1 MICLEN
7 FEMYCMLYADG
18 ELSPVEIQEFQAFLA
33 ANPDLE
39 PEWNRWQQ
47 LKLSAPAIQFPF
59 PEQLMQPGNT
69 EISEADAWLYIDGE
83 LSTSEKNRIDTI
95 LNTNAT
101 ARKSVQELTALK
113 LVPDPVACPDKAS
126 LYKKE
131 KAPRIIAFRTL
142 LRFAAAACIG
152 WLLYTYFPSV
162 SKPITTPTV
171 VGNQPN
177 DIRQFPSQDL
187 NATPKKDAVQPNL
200 VTVAHPANPTSHSLV
215 TNTLNTSLPPS
226 DKIVTNT
233 ITNLNATNNT
243 LSKTDPVQPMVNIPA
258 PPSATALE
266 NVATQLPEDKVETI
280 IPAQKLVYKELDI
293 QSTRE
298 TITIGTMEIRE
309 GKVRGIIRRAQAL
322 FKNKNSS
329 STQPAD
335 EYKVLPAVQIIQN

>member
-18 ELSPVEIQEFQAFLA
+18 ELSPAEIQEFQAFLA
-33 ANPDLE
+33 ANQDLE

-47 LKLSAPAIQFPF
+47 LKLSPPSIPYPQPELLKQPSQAI
-59 PEQLMQPGNT
+59 
-69 EISEADAWLYIDGE
+69 ISETEAWLYIDGE
-83 LSTSEKNRIDTI
+83 LSASEKHRIDTI
-95 LNTNAT
+95 LNTNT
-101 ARKSVQELTALK
+101 SARNSVQALASLK
-113 LVPDPVACPDKAS
+113 LIPDAVACPDKAS

-131 KAPRIIAFRTL
+131 KAPRIIAFRTI

-162 SKPITTPTV
+162 SKPITTPAV
-171 VGNQPN
+171 VETQPS
-177 DIRQFPSQDL
+177 DIRQLPSQDL
-187 NATPKKDAVQPNL
+187 NPTPKKDALQPHL
-200 VTVAHPANPTSHSLV
+200 VAVAHPANPISHSLV

-233 ITNLNATNNT
+233 ITNLNATNNAD
-243 LSKTDPVQPMVNIPA
+243 SKTDPVQPMVNIPP

-266 NVATQLPEDKVETI
+266 NVATQLPEDKVETT

-329 STQPAD
+329 TTQPAN